1 MSKTSFI
8 VFLLLAPILAY
19 GISYLVRKGYEDEY
33 QKYLLREYGDK
44 AGEIRERF
52 PLAAVCAE
60 QRRSHDEIPECL
72 MYTAAAAVKTA
83 AVATAAAGLLLFGL
97 IGAAGY
103 LSRFNRKVLLHVF
116 RPGLYITILATLTF
130 VVLHAGLT
138 MAAIYLFSTRVII
151 PWLIFFSFL
160 IGFAALIGCFAIV
173 RGTFSIFRRPVLR
186 VYGKKLPP
194 AEQPELYGIVRKLAG
209 KIGVAPPDHI
219 VAGFD
224 LNFFVT
230 EGTVECNDRR
240 LWGRTLY
247 LSLPYCR
254 ILAREEM
261 LAILGHELGHF
272 KGLDT
277 QFTRKFSPIYR
288 VATECLLRLEEKMAG
303 TRAIAL
309 FPAYYLLAYF
319 LESFEL
325 ANNKLKRDRELEAD
339 RVGADLVGVGSAGTA
354 LIKVHAFV
362 DDFWDSFLYWV
373 RDAVVA
379 NDTLLN
385 GSARFAAEAAKRWH
399 SAFYGLEERHTPHPM
414 NSHPTLKV
422 RLEKLG
428 LNASALVEKKAVMLP
443 ENPAIELIA
452 DYARIEEELTA
463 VKWKSMAKAREV
475 ASQKTCPACR
485 RVTTVTADLC
495 ECGFSFVR
503 LPVG

>member
-1 MSKTSFI
+1 MSKTFLI

-19 GISYLVRKGYEDEY
+19 GISYLVRNGYEGEY
-33 QKYLLREYGDK
+33 QKYLLQEYGDK
-44 AGEIRERF
+44 AGEIKDRF

-60 QRRSHDEIPECL
+60 QRRSGDEILECDL
-72 MYTAAAAVKTA
+72 YTAAAATKTA

-103 LSRFNRKVLLHVF
+103 FSRFNRKVLLHVF
-116 RPGLYITILATLTF
+116 RPGLYITIVAALTL
-130 VVLHAGLT
+130 VILHAGLT
-138 MAAIYLFSTRVII
+138 MAAIYLFSTRVVI
-151 PWLIFFSFL
+151 PLLILFSFL

-173 RGTFSIFRRPVLR
+173 RGTFSIFRRPALR
-186 VYGKKLPP
+186 VFGNKLPP
-194 AEQPELYGIVRKLAG
+194 AEQPELYGIVRELAA
-209 KIGVAPPDHI
+209 KIGAAPPDHI
-219 VAGFD
+219 VAGFE

-230 EGTVECNDRR
+230 EGTVECHDRR

-261 LAILGHELGHF
+261 LAIVGHELGHF

-277 QFTRKFSPIYR
+277 QFSKKFSPIYR
-288 VATECLLRLEEKMAG
+288 VATECLLQLEGAMADG
-303 TRAIAL
+303 RSIAL
-309 FPAYYLLAYF
+309 FPSYYLLAYF
-319 LESFEL
+319 LEAFEL
-325 ANNKLKRDRELEAD
+325 ANNKLKRDRELAAD
-339 RVGADLVGVGSAGTA
+339 RVGADLFGVASAGTA
-354 LIKVHAFV
+354 LIKVHAFE

-385 GSARFAAEAAKRWH
+385 GSARFAADAANRWH

-414 NSHPTLKV
+414 NSHPILKV
-422 RLEKLG
+422 RLEELG
-428 LNASALVEKKAVMLP
+428 LNASALVEKDAVTLP
-443 ENPAIELIA
+443 EKPAIELIA

-463 VKWKSMAKAREV
+463 IKWKSMAKAREIS
-475 ASQKTCPACR
+475 SQKTCPACR
-485 RVTTVTADLC
+485 RVVTLTAELC

>member
-1 MSKTSFI
+1 MSKTYLI

-19 GISYLVRKGYEDEY
+19 GTSHLVRKGYEGEY
-33 QKYLLREYGDK
+33 QKYLLQEYGDN
-44 AGEIRERF
+44 AVEMRDRF

-60 QRRSHDEIPECL
+60 QRRSGDEIPECL
-72 MYTAAAAVKTA
+72 MYAAAGVTKTA

-103 LSRFNRKVLLHVF
+103 FSRFNRKVLLHVF
-116 RPGLYITILATLTF
+116 RPGLYVTILAALTF
-130 VVLHAGLT
+130 VILHAGLT
-138 MAAIYLFSTRVII
+138 MVAIYLFSTRVVI
-151 PWLIFFSFL
+151 PLLIFFSFL

-173 RGTFSIFRRPVLR
+173 RGTFSIFRRPALR
-186 VYGKKLPP
+186 VFGKKLPP
-194 AEQPELYGIVRKLAG
+194 AEQPELYGIVRELAG

-219 VAGFD
+219 VVGFE

-230 EGTVECNDRR
+230 EGTIECHDRR

-277 QFTRKFSPIYR
+277 QFTKKFSPIYR
-288 VATECLLRLEEKMAG
+288 VATECLLRLQEKMAG
-303 TRAIAL
+303 ARAVAL

-319 LESFEL
+319 FEAFEL
-325 ANNKLKRDRELEAD
+325 ANNKLKRDRELAAD
-339 RVGADLVGVGSAGTA
+339 RVGADLFGVASAGTG
-354 LIKVHAFV
+354 LIKIHAFE
-362 DDFWDSFLYWV
+362 DFWDSFLYWV

-379 NDTLLN
+379 NDTLRN
-385 GSARFAAEAAKRWH
+385 GSARFAADAADRWH
-399 SAFYGLEERHTPHPM
+399 SVFYGLEERHTPHPM

-422 RLEKLG
+422 RLEELG
-428 LNASALVEKKAVMLP
+428 LNASALVEKDAVRLP
-443 ENPAIELIA
+443 EKPAIELIA
-452 DYARIEEELTA
+452 EYARIEEELTA
-463 VKWKSMAKAREV
+463 VRWKSMVKAREA

-485 RVTTVTADLC
+485 RVAALTADLC

-503 LPVG
+503 LPIG